1 MVCKYR
7 FSGPFRARQPRRT
20 GQKET
25 VMKSFTVPA
34 DKDGK
39 HVIRAA
45 IAEYEALTPAVLQ
58 KALRHKDIRINGK
71 KISED
76 LPVAS
81 GDIVE
86 LWLPDSC
93 FVKSALPSKT
103 DSSMSDYKVV
113 SETDRLLVVNKRQ
126 GLAVH
131 SGKGTEGLSL
141 IDIIRRDQKNPAID
155 LCHRIDMN
163 TGGLV
168 LLAKGKDNLEH
179 AIALF
184 KQDLITKRYRCLVR
198 GVPTEGEP
206 CVCSD
211 ETIMK
216 ELKAYLE
223 KPGSGDVFIHDVKKD
238 GDLPI
243 TTRYRVLKIIKGA
256 GPDGEDVSELE
267 VELVTGRTHQIRAQ
281 FAHLGHPILGDGNY
295 GRNQYNRFFQSK
307 SGGHVRYQQLF
318 ATTLLFGKIPKE
330 NRHASLSNRRFSIV
344 PLYDVDLPFTPEA
357 AK

>member
-1 MVCKYR
+1 
-7 FSGPFRARQPRRT
+7 
-20 GQKET
+20 
-25 VMKSFTVPA
+25 MKSFTVSA

-39 HVIRAA
+39 HVIRAS
-45 IAEYEALTPAVLQ
+45 ISEFETLTPAVLQ

-71 KISED
+71 RISDDCTVQTGD
-76 LPVAS
+76 L
-81 GDIVE
+81 VE
-86 LWLPDSC
+86 LWLPDEC
-93 FVKSALPSKT
+93 FARTAPSAGIPS
-103 DSSMSDYKVV
+103 DLADYKIV
-113 SETDRLLVVNKRQ
+113 SETDRLLVINKRQ

-131 SGKGTEGLSL
+131 SGKGTEGPAL
-141 IDIIRRDQKNPAID
+141 IDIIRKDQKNPAID

-168 LLAKGKDNLEH
+168 LLAKGKENLEH

-211 ETIMK
+211 DTIMK
-216 ELKAYLE
+216 EIHGFLE
-223 KPGSGDVFIHDVKKD
+223 KPGHGNVFIHDVQKD
-238 GDLPI
+238 KDLPI
-243 TTRYRVLKIIKGA
+243 TTRYRVLKVLKGA

-295 GRNQYNRFFQSK
+295 GRNQYNHFFTSKNGGKVRF
-307 SGGHVRYQQLF
+307 QQLF
-318 ATTLLFGKIPKE
+318 ATTLLFSRIPKE
-330 NRHASLSNRRFSIV
+330 NRHTALSNRRFSIV
-344 PLYDVDLPFTPEA
+344 PMYDVDLPFSPEEV
-357 AK
+357 K